1 MKLKTDDI
9 CPEDYLFI
17 VLPADKIPD
26 RATVFKPTG
35 ETAYTFRRNITLY
48 PINDHAAKPV
58 VIAGFFLVKDGG
70 DINQVRDSQKLKW
83 RVTAQDFVDI
93 IREAWE
99 APPQ

>member
-1 MKLKTDDI
+1 MKLKNDDI

-17 VLPADKIPD
+17 RLPAEKIPD

-35 ETAYTFRRNITLY
+35 EMPYTFRRNITVY

-70 DINQVRDSQKLKW
+70 DINQVRESQKLMW
-83 RVTAQDFVDI
+83 RVTAEEFIEMIQQS
-93 IREAWE
+93 WE
-99 APPQ
+99 PVPQ